1 MYKNI
6 LVPIDVWE
14 KELTDMVTPHVES
27 LAKLEDARI
36 HFLAV
41 IPAFPYGG
49 FESGLSVADL
59 EKRLIDSTKKELDEI
74 IRKFSLPEDRADRYI
89 VIGRPK
95 DKILERAEA
104 ISADLIIIGSR
115 RPSIS
120 TYLLGSTA
128 AAVVRY
134 AKTSVLVVR

>member
-1 MYKNI
+1 M
-6 LVPIDVWE
+6 
-14 KELTDMVTPHVES
+14 
-27 LAKLEDARI
+27 
-36 HFLAV
+36 
-41 IPAFPYGG
+41 
-49 FESGLSVADL
+49 
-59 EKRLIDSTKKELDEI
+59 
-74 IRKFSLPEDRADRYI
+74 PEDRADRYI